1 MNKVILMGRLVKN
14 PDGKFVQ
21 VGQEQIAIAQYTLA
35 VNRKQTKGQEQQADF
50 ITCKAFRSNA
60 EFASKYLFKGTKVAV
75 VGRLQTG
82 SYTNKEGQK
91 VYTTE
96 VIVEEHHFAESKS
109 ASNTNNQANQSGDI
123 TGSFQSFEQDEELPF
138 Q

>member
-1 MNKVILMGRLVKN
+1 MNKVILMGRLTRE
-14 PDGKFVQ
+14 PDVRYVQ
-21 VGQEQIAIAQYTLA
+21 AGQEQIAIAQYNLA
-35 VNRKQTKGQEQQADF
+35 VNRRQIKGTEQQADF
-50 ITCKAFRSNA
+50 IVCKCFRASA
-60 EFASKYLFKGTKVAV
+60 EFASKYLYKGTKIIVI
-75 VGRLQTG
+75 GRIQTG

-109 ASNTNNQANQSGDI
+109 NANAQSSDI
-123 TGSFQSFEQDEELPF
+123 TGGFQDFPVEDEGLPF